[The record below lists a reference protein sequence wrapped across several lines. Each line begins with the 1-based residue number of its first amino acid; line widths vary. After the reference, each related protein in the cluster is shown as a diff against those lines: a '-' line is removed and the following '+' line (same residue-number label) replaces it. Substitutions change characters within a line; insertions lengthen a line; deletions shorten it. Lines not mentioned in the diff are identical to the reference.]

1 MYPVYAA
8 MERGVT
14 VRTGGFDK
22 ARTGHHK
29 RMLIV
34 AAGSAGYLTFAA
46 IVTRTWRAPSLDKA
60 AWNAGLALA
69 VMVLLG
75 TLTPIGSVWDGA
87 FTALGILLI
96 REGLIQGRRVAARLR
111 AEHADR
117 GSDLRP
123 PARGSQPAPARAVI
137 TDSGRR

>member
-1 MYPVYAA
+1 
-8 MERGVT
+8 
-14 VRTGGFDK
+14 
-22 ARTGHHK
+22 
-29 RMLIV
+29 MLLV

-46 IVTRTWRAPSLDKA
+46 IVSRTWRAPTFGA
-60 AWNAGLALA
+60 ALRKAGLALL

-96 REGLIQGRRVAARLR
+96 REGLIQGRRVVERFR
-111 AEHADR
+111 TERPSR

-123 PARGSQPAPARAVI
+123 PARGAKPAPARAVV
-137 TDSGRR
+137 TESGRR